1 MKHIVT
7 SVLLLAVL
15 AVPFASAEPGKKGPK
30 PDRIAH
36 GERVD
41 IKEYLVPGKTT
52 VINFTSAYC
61 PPCQRI
67 SPMLDELHARRDD
80 VAVVKVDINRPDVQ
94 GIDWKSPVVAQY
106 ELRSVPGFKVFDGKG
121 ALIAE
126 GEAAAE
132 MVIGWL
138 QES

>member
-1 MKHIVT
+1 MKSIIT
-7 SVLLLAVL
+7 SVLLLTVL
-15 AVPFASAEPGKKGPK
+15 AVPFASAEPGKKGQK

-41 IKEYLVPGKTT
+41 VKEYLVPGKTT
-52 VINFTSAYC
+52 IVNFTSAYC

-67 SPMLDELHARRDD
+67 SPLLDELHAQRDD
-80 VAVVKVDINRPDVQ
+80 VAVVKVDINRPDVR
-94 GIDWKSPVVAQY
+94 GIDWKAPVVAQY
-106 ELRSVPGFKVFDGKG
+106 ELRSVPSFQVYDAKG
-121 ALIAE
+121 TLIAE

-132 MVIGWL
+132 MVLGWL